1 MIRDFA
7 RIVVRRRSPV
17 CVCIG
22 VTNGVSSARGRR
34 PHVSAA
40 VQEDEIHCSMSMVER
55 GRAEQTGIARRVST
69 LVSCCPPLSAGIAVS
84 FAVRNDSTLALLQEK
99 EEGAAQA

>member
-1 MIRDFA
+1 M
-7 RIVVRRRSPV
+7 VGSPSV
-17 CVCIG
+17 LR
-22 VTNGVSSARGRR
+22 TF
-34 PHVSAA
+34 
-40 VQEDEIHCSMSMVER
+40 QEDEIPFSMSMVER
-55 GRAEQTGIARRVST
+55 RRAEQTGIARRVST